1 MPPIVRKHADRFSAW
16 LILLMMVFALCTGAR
31 LPVPAWLA
39 GVCAWA
45 ACALLWPSLDKRQR
59 ATAAVLIGIGL
70 LALGWAGWR
79 SGHWPWQGVLT
90 QNMALLGMLAAVS
103 FLQLIGL
110 AGDDRPLPR
119 GPGALWRTLGGV
131 HVFGAVINLSAVFIM
146 ADRMSGGKSPSVVQ
160 TMALTRAFLAAAL
173 WSPFFAATAVAITY
187 APGAT
192 LGEMALAGVPLAL
205 LINYLAGRDL
215 LKHAPEAQVFV
226 GYPMRLSA
234 LWVPLGLA
242 VMVVVGHY
250 FWPHWTTLA
259 IVSLCAPLMA
269 VGVVLTRSG
278 VTAGAAAVARHV
290 HLRLPAMRGELVLFL
305 AAAVFA
311 TGLDA
316 LIATQ
321 GGGLTPAHFG
331 PLQSAL
337 VLAGMIG
344 LCVIGVHA
352 VISIAMVSAWLAPIS
367 PDPLLLA
374 AVFTQCWAIG
384 LAVSPMSGIHLALQ
398 GRYGLSAGALARG
411 NARYC
416 LQAYLAAVAVQV
428 AIAGWRDLSF

>member
-1 MPPIVRKHADRFSAW
+1 MPPFVRKHAERFAAW
-16 LILLMMVFALCTGAR
+16 LILSMMLFALCTGAR

-39 GVCAWA
+39 GVCAWS
-45 ACALLWPSLDKRQR
+45 ACALLWPSLDRRQR
-59 ATAAVLIGIGL
+59 RTARILIGIGL
-70 LALGWAGWR
+70 AALAWAGGQT
-79 SGHWPWQGVLT
+79 GHWPWQGVLT

-110 AGDDRPLPR
+110 SGDAQALPR
-119 GPGALWRTLGGV
+119 GPGALWRTIGGV

-146 ADRMSGGKSPSVVQ
+146 ADRMGGGKPPSLVQ
-160 TMALTRAFLAAAL
+160 TTALTRGFLAAAL

-192 LGEMALAGVPLAL
+192 LGELALAGVPLAIVL
-205 LINYLAGRDL
+205 NLLAGRDL
-215 LKHAPEAQVFV
+215 LRHSAEARTLA
-226 GYPMRLSA
+226 GYPMRPSA
-234 LWVPLGLA
+234 LWVPAGLA
-242 VMVVVGHY
+242 VMVIVGHY
-250 FWPHWTTLA
+250 LWPQWTTLA

-269 VGVVLTRSG
+269 AGVVLTRGGG
-278 VTAGAAAVARHV
+278 VEGARALARHV
-290 HLRLPAMRGELVLFL
+290 HLRLPAMRGELALFL

-316 LIATQ
+316 LIAAQ
-321 GGGLTPAHFG
+321 GGRFGLSHFG
-331 PLQSAL
+331 PVQSAL

-344 LCVIGVHA
+344 LCVAGVHA
-352 VISIAMVSAWLAPIS
+352 VISIAMVSAWLAPIA
-367 PDPLLLA
+367 PDPMLLA

-398 GRYGLSAGALARG
+398 GRYGLSAGALARV

-416 LQAYLAAVAVQV
+416 LQAYLVAVLVQGV
-428 AIAGWRDLSF
+428 IAWWRGVPL